1 MSIYMKTSELI
12 ESLKKRMEKYGD
24 KEVVI
29 NHDTELFPI
38 DECYY
43 DSWNDIIVIAE

>member
-1 MSIYMKTSELI
+1 MKTSELI
-12 ESLKKRMEKYGD
+12 KQLTKRLEKYGD

-29 NHDTELFPI
+29 NCDTELFPI

-43 DSWNDIIVIAE
+43 DSWNDIIVITD

>member
-1 MSIYMKTSELI
+1 MKTSKLI
-12 ESLKKRMEKYGD
+12 NELKKRLDKYGD

-29 NHDTELFPI
+29 NSDTELFPI

-43 DSWNDIIVIAE
+43 DSWNDIIVIAD